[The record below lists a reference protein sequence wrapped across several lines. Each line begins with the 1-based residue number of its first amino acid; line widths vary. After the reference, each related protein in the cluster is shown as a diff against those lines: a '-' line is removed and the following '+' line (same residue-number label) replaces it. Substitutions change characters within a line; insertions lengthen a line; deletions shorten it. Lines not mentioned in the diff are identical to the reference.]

1 MSFWDSS
8 ALVPLCTSEPR
19 SISAGRLWK
28 TFSPRV
34 VWWETSVEI
43 CSALARI
50 ERENIISLQQRL
62 NAEKRL
68 EILENIWIEIQPN
81 SRIKELAR
89 TFPAQHKM
97 KAADSL
103 QLAAALVWCKEL
115 PKGKDFVSGDVKL
128 LEVAENV
135 GFTIHSL

>member
-8 ALVPLCTSEPR
+8 ALVPLCTNEPR
-19 SISAGRLWK
+19 SRLAGKFWK
-28 TFSPRV
+28 QFPQKI

-43 CSALARI
+43 CSALARL
-50 ERENIISLQQRL
+50 ERENIITLQKRL

-68 EILENIWIEIQPN
+68 EIIEKVWTEIQPAA
-81 SRIKELAR
+81 RIKELAR

-103 QLAAALVWCKEL
+103 QLAAALFWCKEH
-115 PKGKDFVSGDVKL
+115 PKGKDFISGDEKL
-128 LEVAENV
+128 IKVAQTV
-135 GFTIHSL
+135 GFTAYLL

>member
-8 ALVPLCTSEPR
+8 ALVPLCTNETR

-28 TFSPRV
+28 RFSQKY
-34 VWWETSVEI
+34 VWWGTSVEI
-43 CSALARI
+43 ISALARI
-50 ERENIISLQQRL
+50 ERESRITNQQRL

-68 EILENIWIEIQPN
+68 EIVEKVWTEIQPD

-89 TFPAQHKM
+89 TFPAQYKM

-103 QLAAALVWCKEL
+103 QLAAALVWCKEK
-115 PKGKDFVSGDVKL
+115 PKGKDFVSGDEHLIK
-128 LEVAENV
+128 VAQTV
-135 GFTIHSL
+135 GFTTHLL

>member
-28 TFSPRV
+28 TFSARV

-50 ERENIISLQQRL
+50 ERENTISLSQRL

-68 EILENIWIEIQPN
+68 VILEKTWIEIQPN

-89 TFPAQHKM
+89 TFPAKYKM

-103 QLAAALVWCKEL
+103 QLAAALIWCKEQ
-115 PKGKDFVSGDVKL
+115 PKSKNFVSGDAKLVK
-128 LEVAENV
+128 VAETV
-135 GFTIHSL
+135 GFTVHLL

>member
-8 ALVPLCTSEPR
+8 ALVPLCTNETR

-28 TFSPRV
+28 TFPQKF
-34 VWWETSVEI
+34 VWWGTSVEI

-50 ERENIISLQQRL
+50 ERENKITVQQRL

-68 EILENIWIEIQPN
+68 EILEKVWIEIQPN

-89 TFPAQHKM
+89 TFPAQYKM

-103 QLAAALVWCKEL
+103 QLAAALVWCKEK
-115 PKGKDFVSGDVKL
+115 PKGKDFVSGDEHLIK
-128 LEVAENV
+128 VAQTV
-135 GFTIHSL
+135 GFTTHLL